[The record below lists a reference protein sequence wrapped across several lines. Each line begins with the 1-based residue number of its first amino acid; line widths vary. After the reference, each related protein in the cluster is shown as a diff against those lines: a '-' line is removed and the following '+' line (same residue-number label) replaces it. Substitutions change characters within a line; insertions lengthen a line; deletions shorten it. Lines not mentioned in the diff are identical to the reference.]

1 MALTS
6 DVRLLYSQSARKKF
20 DRKIFRFFVGLLIF
34 LPDFRIIIIIIV
46 IIIVIIFIIAI
57 TNEKLYVGR
66 LILKHHRNYGFSA
79 NNIQLSKG
87 LKLNNYKLS
96 IKTTRISVAIHIFF
110 INKF

>member
-1 MALTS
+1 M
-6 DVRLLYSQSARKKF
+6 YSQSARKKF

-34 LPDFRIIIIIIV
+34 LPEFRIIIIIIV
-46 IIIVIIFIIAI
+46 VIFIIAVI
-57 TNEKLYVGR
+57 NEKLYVAR
-66 LILKHHRNYGFSA
+66 LIFKHPRNYGFSA

-87 LKLNNYKLS
+87 LKLNKYKLS